1 MANKDPSRTEQPTS
15 KKISETRQEGNV
27 LSSPE
32 LSSFVILLGGS
43 IMLFLS
49 IPMISSSFTSF
60 FTYIASTDCR
70 INWQEEEVVNIAI
83 KFFWEATKTAGPF
96 CFAIFMLALI
106 VMRAQVGKYF
116 SMKAMKW
123 KFNGLNPKSGIMSLL
138 PNKQNAIKL
147 GLTAAKV
154 SVVACF
160 VYYSIKGDF
169 EDYLKLPLMPILSA
183 SIWVGKRCFIM
194 VIKILVVFVIIVV
207 VDYIVKRKK
216 YYDDLMMT
224 KQEVK
229 DERKN
234 QEGDPRIKAKIRSKM
249 RQLLRASMM
258 KNVRKADVV
267 ITNPTHV
274 AVALKYEF
282 GSYAPTVVAK
292 GLRKTAERIKDLAR
306 MNDVPIVEAPPLA
319 RSLYR
324 NTPLGG
330 FIPPEFFGAVAA
342 ILAKLQKTGSKR
354 FI

>member
-1 MANKDPSRTEQPTS
+1 MANKDPSRTEQATS
-15 KKISETRQEGNV
+15 KKIEETRKEGQV
-27 LSSPE
+27 LTSPE
-32 LSSFVILLGGS
+32 LSSFIILLGGS

-49 IPMISSSFTSF
+49 IPMISGSFMNF
-60 FTYIASTDCR
+60 FTQITLTDCR
-70 INWQEEEVVNIAI
+70 ETWKEEEVINITI
-83 KFFWEATKTAGPF
+83 KFFWEITKSSGPF

-116 SMKAMKW
+116 SMTALKW
-123 KFNGLNPKSGIMSLL
+123 KFSGLNPKSGVMSLL

-147 GLTAAKV
+147 GLTGAKV
-154 SVVACF
+154 MVVACF

-169 EDYLKLPLMPILSA
+169 EDFLKLPLMPLMPA
-183 SIWVGKRCFIM
+183 AVWMGQRCFIM
-194 VIKILVVFVIIVV
+194 VLKILTVFVAIVII
-207 VDYIVKRKK
+207 DYVVKRKK

-249 RQLLRASMM
+249 RQLIRASMM
-258 KNVRKADVV
+258 KSIKKADVV

-282 GSYAPTVVAK
+282 GTYAPTVVAK
-292 GLRKTAERIKDLAR
+292 GLRKTAERIKEIAR
-306 MNDVPIVEAPPLA
+306 MNDIPIVEAPPLA

-330 FIPPEFFGAVAA
+330 FIPAEFFG
-342 ILAKLQKTGSKR
+342 
-354 FI
+354 